1 MISSATSM
9 GATLYKIPSISNKK
23 SYTESISPSC
33 SVSPFRTHKK
43 TPSTKYIS
51 PFTNS
56 NNSSIIDLMKQSK
69 LTNDPPLLF
78 NRNYYFNLLKLQ
90 LKKNKGQKLFP
101 PLKTLS
107 SIKSIPI
114 FHFNSFNTLTTTN
127 FPRDKYVKTFSYKN
141 LNHKKS
147 SFLYKKI
154 MKGGV
159 PENLKIVYV
168 NKFLTSKDKS
178 EDDKIRT
185 INKNN
190 KIEADEKITIKNKIE
205 NNNYNLK
212 LSKLRFLM
220 FHGFNKKN
228 KGKQNKCNSMEKFV
242 INKYEGLDNK
252 MIRQYFLKK
261 KLKNVNNKMKSVQK
275 DVENAKNNLNV
286 LFTYINREI
295 ESKLNEEYNK

>member
-1 MISSATSM
+1 MISSGTSM

-33 SVSPFRTHKK
+33 PISPFRTHK
-43 TPSTKYIS
+43 STKYIN
-51 PFTNS
+51 PFTNT
-56 NNSSIIDLMKQSK
+56 NKSSIIDLMKQSK

-78 NRNYYFNLLKLQ
+78 NRNYYINLLKLQ
-90 LKKNKGQKLFP
+90 LKKNKDKKSFP
-101 PLKTLS
+101 ALKTVS

-114 FHFNSFNTLTTTN
+114 FNFNSYNTLTTSN
-127 FPRDKYVKTFSYKN
+127 FPKDKYIKTYSYKN
-141 LNHKKS
+141 LNHKKC
-147 SFLYKKI
+147 SFLYKK

-159 PENLKIVYV
+159 PENLKFVYV
-168 NKFLTSKDKS
+168 NKFLTSKDIS
-178 EDDKIRT
+178 EDDKMQFN
-185 INKNN
+185 NKNIKN
-190 KIEADEKITIKNKIE
+190 EADEKITIKNKIE
-205 NNNYNLK
+205 NNNYNLN

-228 KGKQNKCNSMEKFV
+228 KGKQDKYNSMEKCV

-252 MIRQYFLKK
+252 KIRQYFLKR
-261 KLKNVNNKMKSVQK
+261 KLKNINTKMKSAEK

-295 ESKLNEEYNK
+295 ESKLNEEYKK